1 MPLAKSVRAEI
12 ILTTLKKLYPKLEKF
27 LDASNDYE
35 FLFAVILSA
44 QTTDKKV
51 NQVTPLLFKKYP
63 KLNDY
68 VNADKDEFTSSIKQ
82 IGLYKTK
89 AKNILATAKI
99 LQEKYK
105 GKIPSTMDE
114 LLELPGVGRKTAN
127 VVLGYIHGL
136 TEGIAVDTHVIR
148 LSQKYGL
155 TKHTEAKKIE
165 KDLMQILPKDE
176 WFHFTNRMIAYG
188 REYCPAHTHDHTSC
202 PITLALKKIS
212 VK

>member
-1 MPLAKSVRAEI
+1 MPLSKSERAQI
-12 ILTTLKKLYPKLEKF
+12 ILKTLKKLYPKLEKF
-27 LDASNDYE
+27 LNAQTDYE

-51 NQVTPLLFKKYP
+51 NEITPAVFKKYP
-63 KLNDY
+63 KLSDY
-68 VNADKDEFTSSIKQ
+68 VKADPEEFTSAIKQ
-82 IGLYKTK
+82 IGLYKIK

-99 LQEKYK
+99 LQEKYNA
-105 GKIPSTMDE
+105 KIPNTMDE

-155 TKHTEAKKIE
+155 TKHTEAQKIE

-176 WFHFTNRMIAYG
+176 WFQFTNRMIAYG
-188 REYCPAHTHDHTSC
+188 REYCPAKNHNHDTC
-202 PITLALKKIS
+202 PLTIALQKNQ
-212 VK
+212 

>member
-1 MPLAKSVRAEI
+1 MPLSKQRRAEI
-12 ILTTLKKLYPKLEKF
+12 ILQTLKKLYPKTEKF
-27 LDASNDYE
+27 LDSSTDYE

-51 NQVTPLLFKKYP
+51 NQVTPKLFSKYKK
-63 KLNDY
+63 LSDY
-68 VNADKDEFTSSIKQ
+68 IKTDATEFESYIKQ
-82 IGLYKTK
+82 IGLYKSK

-105 GKIPSTMDE
+105 GKIPNTMEE

-136 TEGIAVDTHVIR
+136 TEGIAVDTHVTR
-148 LSQKYGL
+148 LAQKYGL
-155 TKHTEAKKIE
+155 TKNTDPKKIE

-188 REYCPAHTHDHTSC
+188 REYCPARNHNHEQC
-202 PITLALKKIS
+202 PITLALAKN
-212 VK
+212 